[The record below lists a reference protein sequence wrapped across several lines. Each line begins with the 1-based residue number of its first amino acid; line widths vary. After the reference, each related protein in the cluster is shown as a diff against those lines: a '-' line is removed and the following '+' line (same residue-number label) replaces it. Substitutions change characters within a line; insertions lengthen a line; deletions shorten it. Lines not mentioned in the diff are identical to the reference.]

1 MVDAFQLSDISL
13 SCFLANAHPRAKN
26 ARTHRKAAREALIDY
41 YYQLANPPLSTF
53 TLSSLGLKFHWRDS
67 ISRVS
72 RGIKDKS
79 GVLEL
84 CNIVYNVG
92 AAAAGLG
99 SDTLKLSS
107 RPERLPTAKKCFE
120 EAAGAFAEVRRLLQ
134 DDDAQRWREPN
145 KNVNLEL
152 QPQALEVSMC

>member
-1 MVDAFQLSDISL
+1 MHTHTI
-13 SCFLANAHPRAKN
+13 
-26 ARTHRKAAREALIDY
+26 HRKAAREALIDY
-41 YYQLANPPLSTF
+41 YYQLANQPISTF
-53 TLSSLGLKFHWRDS
+53 TLSNLGLTFHWRDS

-99 SDTLKLSS
+99 NNSLKI
-107 RPERLPTAKKCFE
+107 
-120 EAAGAFAEVRRLLQ
+120 
-134 DDDAQRWREPN
+134 
-145 KNVNLEL
+145 
-152 QPQALEVSMC
+152 